1 MAGPPG
7 ARRACAARWH
17 RPPRPPLACAT
28 QGSPAS
34 RSLHPPSAESSM
46 RSRTM
51 PAKPATRGI
60 KPSEPGPIAAYKALL
75 KDYIDR
81 RPAGMRARIAIALGK
96 HKSFVSQLTNPIY
109 PMPVPARHLST
120 IFEICHF
127 SAEERKSF
135 LKAYMLAHPA
145 RAANPASKEEG
156 LHPRRNALSLEV
168 PLRRAHTTQRAL
180 GDLVRQFVER
190 VAELID

>member
-1 MAGPPG
+1 
-7 ARRACAARWH
+7 
-17 RPPRPPLACAT
+17 
-28 QGSPAS
+28 
-34 RSLHPPSAESSM
+34 
-46 RSRTM
+46 M

-96 HKSFVSQLTNPIY
+96 HKSFVSQLSNPIY

-135 LKAYMLAHPA
+135 LKAYMVAHPA

-156 LHPRRNALSLEV
+156 LHPRRKVLSLEV
-168 PLRRAHTTQRAL
+168 PVLRDQRKQRAL
-180 GDLVRQFVER
+180 ENLVRQFVER